1 MTGRSAAFVAV
12 AGLLLSGLLA
22 TEPALAQCM
31 MCKATVTQSP
41 EGRAIAEKLNH
52 AILVMFF
59 APYLVFGTIAAVVFR
74 ARIGVVLARVL
85 RLLFLP
91 R

>member
-1 MTGRSAAFVAV
+1 VTRRTAALLAV
-12 AGLLLSGLLA
+12 AGLALAGLLA
-22 TEPALAQCM
+22 TGPAQAQCA

-41 EGRAIAEKLNH
+41 EGRAMAEKLNH

-74 ARIGVVLARVL
+74 ARIAPFLARVV
-85 RLLFLP
+85 RFLFLP

>member
-74 ARIGVVLARVL
+74 ARITLFLAKVL
-85 RLLFLP
+85 RFLFLP

>member
-1 MTGRSAAFVAV
+1 MALGCAIV
-12 AGLLLSGLLA
+12 AGLLA
-22 TEPALAQCM
+22 PEPVLAQCA

-41 EGRAIAEKLNH
+41 EGRALAEKLNL

-59 APYLVFGTIAAVVFR
+59 APYLVLGTFAAVMFR
-74 ARIGVVLARVL
+74 ARIGLLLAPVVRF
-85 RLLFLP
+85 LFLP

>member
-1 MTGRSAAFVAV
+1 MTRRPAALLAI
-12 AGLLLSGLLA
+12 AGLLLVGLLA
-22 TEPALAQCM
+22 TEPALAQCA
-31 MCKATVTQSP
+31 MCKATVAQSP
-41 EGRAIAEKLNH
+41 EGRAMAEKLNN

-74 ARIGVVLARVL
+74 ARFTPFLAKVL
-85 RLLFLP
+85 RFLFLP